1 MTNKTITLTDNLYR
15 YLLSVSLREPELLSR
30 LREETAKVPGA
41 NMQIAPEQGQFMA
54 SLVQLMGAS
63 RALEIGVF
71 TGYSALWTALALP
84 PEGKL
89 VACDIDDHWT
99 SVAQRYWAEAGVE
112 DKIDLRIGPAL
123 ETLDWLISIGEGNN
137 YDFVFIDADKENY
150 LQYYERV
157 MDLLRPGGLVV
168 VDNVLWS
175 GKVAD
180 PNETDK
186 DTIALRQF
194 NTTLLNDQRVTL
206 SMLPVADGLT
216 LAIKR

>member
-1 MTNKTITLTDNLYR
+1 
-15 YLLSVSLREPELLSR
+15 
-30 LREETAKVPGA
+30 
-41 NMQIAPEQGQFMA
+41 MQIAPEQGQFMA